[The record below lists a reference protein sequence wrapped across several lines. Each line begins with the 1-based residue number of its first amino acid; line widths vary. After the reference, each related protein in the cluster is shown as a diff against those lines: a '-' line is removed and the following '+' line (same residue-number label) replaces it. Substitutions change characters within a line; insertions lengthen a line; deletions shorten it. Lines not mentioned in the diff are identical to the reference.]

1 MDFFMDEVKTFCK
14 GDDTCLFLILVLL
27 GFLIC
32 MFFSRTEGF
41 GSDIGELEKELEE
54 DIKKGIGKEPVDL
67 GMKMNKQEPVNG
79 HGDDIGNKYRIAQMG
94 RQYRS
99 HVFNQL
105 EGKLDRQ
112 ESGLP
117 MPWSKTHNDFLFV
130 DGASSKFGF
139 DRPVDSDLGNI
150 RPNNEAAPS
159 NYTGGPAVVEGFTD
173 GAVMNGVQ
181 PASSSSTMAT
191 LDSISSSGQMLG
203 MNSSGP
209 QASSEDM
216 LKGDNVNGEFHVVL
230 FYAPWCGHS
239 KRMLPD
245 FDSVIDSHHGKTM
258 NNYKVHVVKVDME
271 DKPDGAKPYNVKVKG
286 FPTTYS
292 FTKKQGKLSEGK
304 LFEPREK
311 QSIIDEINKRV
322 NEL

>member
-1 MDFFMDEVKTFCK
+1 MNEVKTFCK

-41 GSDIGELEKELEE
+41 GSDIGELEKELEQ
-54 DIKKGIGKEPVDL
+54 DIQKGIGKEPVDL

-79 HGDDIGNKYRIAQMG
+79 YGYDIGNKYRIAQMG
-94 RQYRS
+94 RQYRP

-117 MPWSKTHNDFLFV
+117 MPWAKTHHDFLFV
-130 DGASSKFGF
+130 DGTSSKFGF
-139 DRPVDSDLGNI
+139 DRPLDSDLGNI
-150 RPNNEAAPS
+150 RPNNEASPS
-159 NYTGGPAVVEGFTD
+159 NYKGGPAVVEGFTD
-173 GAVMNGVQ
+173 GATMNGVQ

-191 LDSISSSGQMLG
+191 LDSISSSSKMLDQ
-203 MNSSGP
+203 NKNVP
-209 QASSEDM
+209 QAASEDI

-245 FDSVIDSHHGKTM
+245 FDSVIDSHHGKNM

-271 DKPDGAKPYNVKVKG
+271 ENPDGAKPYNVKVKG

-292 FTKKQGKLSEGK
+292 FVKKQGKLSEGK

-311 QSIIDEINKRV
+311 QSIIDEITKRV